1 MSLNRTNYFVQNRY
15 TNLQKSIGENPNN
28 IINISYSKTIYVDS
42 INFLAKTNISFYFSL
57 PENKTLL
64 LMQVFKQ
71 KLRKG
76 KKFMSAS
83 FTHSV
88 IKQQVSLKEF
98 TLTKKHGNARDH
110 SCNIIRYESEL
121 CKSIIC
127 YICGIFSY
135 RFNFC
140 LSEF

>member
-1 MSLNRTNYFVQNRY
+1 MSLNRTNYFAQNRY
-15 TNLQKSIGENPNN
+15 INFQKLTGGNPNN

-42 INFLAKTNISFYFSL
+42 TYFLAKTNISFYFSL
-57 PENKTLL
+57 AENKTLL